1 MPKKGGSSAP
11 GGTKLL
17 GAFLE
22 CRNGLKRLVARIVN
36 PHDVDDILQET
47 FIRACAAAEKTTIRH
62 PRSFMLKTAQNLALN
77 HVTSAYQRRTQIEDF
92 TCSDVSPLTEPLESE
107 MESKE
112 RFLGFC
118 RAVRALPPQCRRV
131 FVLRKVYGLTQQEIA
146 ESLDI
151 SESTVEKHIAKG
163 LLMCKGLMRDMG
175 HLDDESSAEDRAETR
190 PGTRRIHG

>member
-1 MPKKGGSSAP
+1 MPKRDGSSAP
-11 GGTKLL
+11 EGFDLL

-22 CRNGLKRLVARIVN
+22 CRKGLTRLVARIVR

-47 FIRACAAAEKTTIRH
+47 FIRVCAAAEKTAIQH

-77 HVTSAYQRRTQIEDF
+77 HVTSAYQRHTQMEDF
-92 TCSDVSPLTEPLESE
+92 TCSDVSPLTLPLEDDVESE
-107 MESKE
+107 E

-118 RAVRALPPQCRRV
+118 RAVRTLPPQCRRV

-146 ESLDI
+146 EYLDI

-163 LLMCKGLMRDMG
+163 LALCKSLMRDMG
-175 HLDDESSAEDRAETR
+175 HLHDEPRRGGR
-190 PGTRRIHG
+190 PDALAGKSRVHG